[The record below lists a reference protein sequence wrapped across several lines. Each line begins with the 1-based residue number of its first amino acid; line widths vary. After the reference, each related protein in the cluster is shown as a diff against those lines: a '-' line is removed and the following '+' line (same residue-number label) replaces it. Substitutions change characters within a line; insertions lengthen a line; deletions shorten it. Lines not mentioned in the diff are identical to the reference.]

1 MPPNIFWL
9 TKDLIVNF
17 RIIHTKPAKDIPAFV
32 LICSYFGQIAVSI
45 LLTVIYGMQKLTFI
59 GVFTG
64 PIGVKGA
71 IFGIESR
78 ADTPN

>member
-1 MPPNIFWL
+1 
-9 TKDLIVNF
+9 
-17 RIIHTKPAKDIPAFV
+17 
-32 LICSYFGQIAVSI
+32 
-45 LLTVIYGMQKLTFI
+45 MQKLTFI